1 MATLEK
7 FYSDVVLG
15 GVQSS
20 DLGWSFEEATVTV
33 TAASTAGMLLE
44 VSGTKLIN
52 VVDGASTTEADAV
65 AVLVDV
71 RVDQG
76 DGLAAGDHVLVVAKR
91 GVTVNKNY
99 VKMADGT
106 TGAAKAASATAI
118 AAFEAAGAN
127 KVTDKVFGTAA
138 AVEA

>member
-1 MATLEK
+1 MATLDK

-20 DLGWSFEEATVTV
+20 DLGYSFEEATVTV
-33 TAASTAGMLLE
+33 DAASTAGMLLE
-44 VSGTKLIN
+44 DDGTGKLIN
-52 VVDGASTTEADAV
+52 VVDGDSTTEADAV

-76 DGLAAGDHVLVVAKR
+76 EGLAAGDHVLVVAKR

-99 VKMADGT
+99 VQMADGT
-106 TGAAKAASATAI
+106 SGDAKAASATAI

-127 KVTDKVFGTAA
+127 KVTDKVFGNQPA
-138 AVEA
+138 